1 MSKLAVMIVI
11 CVLATNATVSSRSVK
26 SRNRDATTASSR
38 LNEFFFDDGEHN
50 NDDDDVDVD
59 QLADSDLKKLAESTL
74 DALEKETLPENN
86 ADRRRFAYAIK
97 DDERIIQTLQPIR
110 ENYFNIVFGVIGSLV
125 GIVYIVYT
133 LTVAFVKLRANRRV
147 VATSAEESD
156 ARKNISTAASER
168 TQNNIYHALRP

>member
-50 NDDDDVDVD
+50 NDDVDDDD
-59 QLADSDLKKLAESTL
+59 QLVDSDLKKLAESTL

-97 DDERIIQTLQPIR
+97 DDERIIQTLQPIH

-133 LTVAFVKLRANRRV
+133 LTVAFTKLRANRRV

-156 ARKNISTAASER
+156 ARKNISTAASGR